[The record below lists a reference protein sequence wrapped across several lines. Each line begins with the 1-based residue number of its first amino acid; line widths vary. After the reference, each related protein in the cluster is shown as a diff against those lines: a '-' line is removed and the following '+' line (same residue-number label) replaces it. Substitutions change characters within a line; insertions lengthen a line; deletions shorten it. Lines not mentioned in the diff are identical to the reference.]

1 MADAK
6 RLVQALLWCVL
17 AVAPVWTAPAAHAI
31 SAEEAT
37 RVGGDLTVAGKK
49 LAVLRDSG
57 EKVAAA
63 APGAHREL
71 VAALARIAD
80 AAGTR
85 TFANQLAMLALSL
98 AILGALVYALRRLT
112 RRYQL
117 VFRGDALRARGALC
131 QFALDAAD
139 RAVVAAAAYL
149 LIETW
154 FHAATLQDLFA
165 IAVLWAAVR
174 WWFAM
179 LLIEALLRPRTPAF
193 RLIAM
198 NDAAARD
205 IKTIVAVTI
214 LVGFTGIAVMPVLLR
229 AGLPVP
235 AGQVIA
241 LLQGTLVAAGCAL
254 ALWRYRAS
262 HSAPAQTGRLWTG
275 FGATAVVGLWIAW
288 SLSVLV
294 LEFSTYHSF
303 TWSMRIGAFAYLVH
317 ALLGLSS
324 QARWVLL
331 VQRSITAAALL
342 AIAILLAETWLVDEL
357 KVVAAETWSAVR
369 SSLVS
374 AALTLVAGYVAWR
387 YLYQWTDAR
396 LRAPAAGAA
405 GEPVQPASRL
415 TTVLP
420 MLRILAGATI
430 LVVTVLLALSQLGV
444 QITPLL
450 AGAGVIGL
458 AISFG
463 AQTLVKDVI
472 TGAFFL
478 VDDAFRVGEYIVS
491 GTYKGEVEAI
501 TLRSVRL
508 RHHRGSVYT
517 VPFGELRAIQN
528 MSRDWVIDKFSVGIT
543 YDSDIEKAR
552 KLIKQI
558 GQTLAADP
566 AHAPHI
572 LEPLKMQGVEQ
583 FGDFAVQLRIKMKTR
598 PGQQFVIRRKANAM
612 IKKAF
617 DANGIKFAFPTVQ
630 VAGGS
635 ASDGIAAAA
644 QQSLASAQ
652 PPPSGSA

>member
-1 MADAK
+1 CILGAV
-6 RLVQALLWCVL
+6 LVS
-17 AVAPVWTAPAAHAI
+17 AAACARAI
-31 SAEEAT
+31 TVEEAT
-37 RVGGDLTVAGKK
+37 RVGGDLTVAARK

-57 EKVAAA
+57 EKVVAA
-63 APGAHREL
+63 APGARREL
-71 VAALARIAD
+71 VGALARITD

-85 TFANQLAMLALSL
+85 TFAKQAALLALSL
-98 AILGALVYALRRLT
+98 AILGALVQAWRRLT

-117 VFRGDALRARGALC
+117 VFRSDALHARGALG
-131 QFALDAAD
+131 QLALDAAE
-139 RAVVAAAAYL
+139 RVAVAAAAYL

-154 FHAATLQDLFA
+154 FQAATPQDLLA

-198 NDAAARD
+198 SDAAAREV
-205 IKTIVAVTI
+205 KAIVAVTLMI
-214 LVGFTGIAVMPVLLR
+214 GFAGIAVMPVLLR
-229 AGLPVP
+229 AALPIP

-241 LLQGTLVAAGCAL
+241 LLQGALVAAGCAL

-262 HSAPAQTGRLWTG
+262 HSAPVRSARLWTG
-275 FGATAVVGLWIAW
+275 FGATAILGLWVAW
-288 SLSVLV
+288 SLAVLV
-294 LEFSTYHSF
+294 LEFSTYHAF
-303 TWSMRIGAFAYLVH
+303 TWSMRIGALAYLVH
-317 ALLGLSS
+317 ALLGLSA
-324 QARWVLL
+324 QARWLLL

-357 KVVAAETWSAVR
+357 KLVAAETWSALR
-369 SSLVS
+369 TSLVS
-374 AALTLVAGYVAWR
+374 AALTLLAGYVAWR
-387 YLYQWTDAR
+387 YLHQWTEAR
-396 LRAPAAGAA
+396 LRAPAPGAA
-405 GEPVQPASRL
+405 GEPPQAASRL

-420 MLRILAGATI
+420 MLRILAGTAI
-430 LVVTVLLALSQLGV
+430 LVVTLLLALSQLGV

-450 AGAGVIGL
+450 AGAGVVGL

-491 GTYKGEVEAI
+491 GNYKGQVEAI

-552 KLIKQI
+552 KLIKQV

-583 FGDFAVQLRIKMKTR
+583 FGDFAVQVRIKMKTR

-617 DANGIKFAFPTVQ
+617 DANGVKFAFPTVQ

-635 ASDGIAAAA
+635 GGEGIAAAA
-644 QQSLASAQ
+644 KQSLAPAQ
-652 PPPSGSA
+652 PPPSS